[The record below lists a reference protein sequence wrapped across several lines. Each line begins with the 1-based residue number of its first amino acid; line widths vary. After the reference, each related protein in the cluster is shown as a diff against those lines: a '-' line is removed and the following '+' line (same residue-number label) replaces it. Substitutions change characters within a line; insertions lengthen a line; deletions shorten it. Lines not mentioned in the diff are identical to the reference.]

1 VDILYFVRVKVLGGL
16 TMVFAGEIG
25 EKKKPAFGRAGAPTA
40 RLVFGMS
47 EEVRKVGRSE
57 RRRTSAETQS

>member
-25 EKKKPAFGRAGAPTA
+25 EKKKTSLRQSGSAYGAA
-40 RLVFGMS
+40 CFRHV
-47 EEVRKVGRSE
+47 
-57 RRRTSAETQS
+57 